1 MSDGHTARARK
12 PAKSSVPSAP
22 SISDHFEPRWPAMVA
37 LLAVGVLRLALPRP
51 LAAGPGWL
59 MILVVALLLI
69 PTAWTHKRG
78 LHHLNKILG
87 YVVTSVVTAD
97 MVWSLCLLVSTLPS
111 RQLAPQDLLR
121 ASVALWISNIL
132 VFASWYWR
140 LDAGGPHARDVR
152 GVHTDGAFLFPQM
165 TRTNRDDPGWS
176 PGFVDYLFLAFNTS
190 TAFSPTDCPVLT
202 RWAKILMMVQS
213 LISLATV
220 LLLAA
225 RAVNI
230 L

>member
-1 MSDGHTARARK
+1 MRNRSVAPALEHAANSATDRSD
-12 PAKSSVPSAP
+12 
-22 SISDHFEPRWPAMVA
+22 PRWPAMVA
-37 LLAVGVLRLALPRP
+37 LLSVGVLRLALPQP

-59 MILVVALLLI
+59 LIPVVAALLV
-69 PTAWTHKRG
+69 PTVWTHRRG

-87 YVVTSVVTAD
+87 YVVTSIVTAD
-97 MVWSLCLLVSTLPS
+97 MVWSLCLLVSALPAH
-111 RQLAPQDLLR
+111 RIAPQDLLR
-121 ASVALWISNIL
+121 ASAALWISNIL

-140 LDAGGPHARDVR
+140 LDAGGPYARESR
-152 GVHTDGAFLFPQM
+152 GAHTDGAFLFPQM
-165 TRTNRDDPGWS
+165 TLNRETRRDLHEQGWS

-202 RWAKILMMVQS
+202 RWAKLLMMVQS

-220 LLLAA
+220 VLLAA